1 MGAMVKTK
9 KEKTKQA
16 IIDTAVRLISLYGYN
31 ATTTSVIAKE
41 TGLSEAIIFKYF
53 KNKENLLR
61 EIGNVAIGQIFEHIS
76 LIPLRKNVDFSKNF
90 SFREFIKSILLERLI
105 FFEKNREIITILL
118 AEMQY
123 SEKLLSLTKE
133 TLYPKVYEAFNVV
146 RKIIA
151 AKGAIPENLANAV
164 LRIMTGM
171 LTSLITQKYL
181 LHIDLTQDEIED
193 EIETI
198 LNIIE
203 EAVANHRDKF
213 NGCGK

>member
-1 MGAMVKTK
+1 MKTK
-9 KEKTKQA
+9 KEKTKQT
-16 IIDTAVRLISLYGYN
+16 IIDTAVRLISSYGYN
-31 ATTTSVIAKE
+31 ATTTAVIAKE

-61 EIGNVAIGQIFEHIS
+61 EIGNVAIEQIFEHIS
-76 LIPLRKNVDFSKNF
+76 LIPLRKNVDFSMDF
-90 SFREFIKSILLERLI
+90 SFREFIRSVLLERLI

-133 TLYPKVYEAFNVV
+133 TLYPKIYEAFNIV
-146 RKIIA
+146 RKIIE
-151 AKGAIPENLANAV
+151 AKASIPENLANAV
-164 LRIMTGM
+164 LRIMTGI

-181 LHIDLTQDEIED
+181 LHIDLTQDEVEN
-193 EIETI
+193 EIETV

-203 EAVANHRDKF
+203 DAVDKHGT
-213 NGCGK
+213 NRMK